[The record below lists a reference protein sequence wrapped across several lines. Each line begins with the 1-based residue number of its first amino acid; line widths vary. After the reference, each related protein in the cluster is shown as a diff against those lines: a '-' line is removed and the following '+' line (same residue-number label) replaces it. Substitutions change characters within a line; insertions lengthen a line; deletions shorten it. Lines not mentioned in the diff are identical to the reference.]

1 MAWFDGFDNFAANN
15 SDWFAIGTKF
25 LSAGFQYSSDNA
37 TSDAKRKW
45 QQYTNAM
52 TNIQDANNQNVITQN
67 EQMAISTSVNNQVN
81 IEKGGILTEA
91 KAQVSAAAS
100 GVKGRSVTQSLLD
113 IQSNAS
119 QREAQRQT
127 DLNNQLLGY
136 NQQRY
141 NSKMSAAIQ
150 QDYSYIPK
158 PSAAMAMFGAGLDSL
173 QYLAKLSGKDRPDT
187 GLSLF

>member
-1 MAWFDGFDNFAANN
+1 MAWYDGFDNFAANN
-15 SDWFAIGTKF
+15 SNWFAIGTKF

-45 QQYTNAM
+45 QQYSNAM
-52 TNIQDANNQNVITQN
+52 THIADANNQGVITQN
-67 EQMAISTSVNNQVN
+67 EQMAISTSVNNQVS
-81 IEKGGILTEA
+81 IEKGGLLTEA
-91 KAQVSAAAS
+91 KSEVAAAAA

-119 QREAQRQT
+119 QREQQRRT
-127 DLNNQLLGY
+127 DLNNTLIGF

-141 NSKMSAAIQ
+141 NSKMSAAVQ

-158 PSAAMAMFGAGLDSL
+158 PSASMAMFGAGLDSF